1 VADSKI
7 MLAEEKARLRSEV
20 LARRDALADRE
31 GRTVRIHAQL
41 VVSPEWVTAGFI
53 STYVGVKSE
62 VGTIPLITS
71 ALEAGKKVAVPVVE
85 GTGLTLYRIESPDDL
100 APAPFG
106 LLEPRRELRRKARR
120 LVASM
125 MKLFVVPG
133 VAFDRECGRLGY
145 GKGYYD
151 GLLGRI
157 KPHIPTIGLAFDAQ
171 LIPEV
176 PMSPTDVRLGAVLT
190 ESARYTRQNS

>member
-1 VADSKI
+1 
-7 MLAEEKARLRSEV
+7 MLADEKARLRLEV
-20 LARRDALADRE
+20 LARRDALGDQASLA
-31 GRTVRIHAQL
+31 VRIQAQL
-41 VVSPEWVTAGFI
+41 IVSPEWVAAGLI

-62 VGTIPLITS
+62 VGTLPLITT

-85 GTGLTLYRIESPDDL
+85 GTGLTLYRIESTDDL

-106 LLEPRRELRRKARR
+106 LLEPRRELRRKSRR
-120 LVASM
+120 LVATM
-125 MKLFVVPG
+125 VKLFVVPG

-151 GLLGRI
+151 ALLGRV
-157 KPHIPTIGLAFDAQ
+157 KSHIPTIGLAFEAQ
-171 LIPEV
+171 MIPKV

-190 ESARYTRQNS
+190 EAGRYSRQTP